1 MRSQFTFS
9 FDLFFFFFFSFPSLL
24 SCELLLPPLLSLSL
38 LLLLLLPDSVLSLLS
53 SEVVDCDELVLELSF
68 LAFFFPFSFFLSC
81 PPPGS
86 FPHFLLV
93 FSRTSFAL
101 PLFSPRSSS
110 SLPFLFGLLASLLA
124 CSGFCTVCS
133 SSSSSLLVLLFSCP
147 ASRSKIN

>member
-9 FDLFFFFFFSFPSLL
+9 FDLFFFFFFSFSFLL

-38 LLLLLLPDSVLSLLS
+38 LLPLLLPDSVLSLLS

-68 LAFFFPFSFFLSC
+68 LAFFPVSFFLSC
-81 PPPGS
+81 PPPDS
-86 FPHFLLV
+86 FPLFLLV